1 LLDSLHLEMNEN
13 GGDNLGGRD
22 DTVTSTS
29 AALPLSSSE
38 PVTQNA
44 SGGLDLEVISTNK
57 GLISSSV
64 SSGSS
69 AMPSAGVDAVEISK
83 DLVVTTSTSSLITSS
98 AETTGSS
105 PSTVISLN
113 TDPPSTTNSSVLL
126 ATSSPSSLS
135 ITPARTSPSPI
146 PSASTTFVAQP
157 SSSMPPLTT
166 SATTIT
172 QANSLAPSRSTPSP
186 VSGRVPPTSL
196 ITPPYVASSAGPS
209 NLISTTSINTMTSQR
224 SNVQSNSL
232 TTSITSA
239 VPISDQ
245 MTPPAIPTV
254 ITASTLHPLPPG
266 VLDTPTTA
274 GIMQPLP
281 GALASSSKMPLPP
294 EALSASQANN
304 VPLPPGILGAG
315 RPVTKTSLISSPG
328 KFPDGIRPMTSV
340 TQSTLKQQQQQHQYG
355 GRQQNIKA
363 DHHLT
368 DVLEGKEGGVYD
380 ANSSNVN
387 AILEYLRKH
396 NLADTESKLL
406 EEIKK
411 KEISTNSNTPTPA
424 TTLPPMPAEAEVG
437 NVLAKYRSDGD
448 PSSYS
453 DAYSD
458 LQNFIENS
466 LDQHKHE
473 LALILY
479 PTFVHMYL
487 ELVYNQHENEAIHFM
502 NKYAPAQENYYQDDI
517 KKLSY
522 VKKREHMTGN
532 ELIDNFKTSLFT
544 VRMSR
549 DTYQQ
554 LRDHKKK
561 NNGQHHTLL
570 WNLIHDHLFLDMYEG
585 HGRSK
590 AQIDSTGG
598 GVVGEAQRQANRAK
612 VYYGLPRE
620 PDIQLPTAQEEEEE
634 PDTVDGDK
642 PKKKKKKDIFINR
655 KSKTDPNAPIATRM
669 PFPDLRDSDKLEKAK
684 ALRESL
690 KRANLGPNN
699 IPSICMYTLMNV
711 SCQVTALAVTDDSS
725 MLASGLAD
733 SKIKVWSLL
742 NHKLKRLKAATALQ
756 DINREAEDV
765 LHRMMDDTTS
775 ESCKE
780 LVGHSGPVYAVSFSP
795 DRTFLLSGSEDGAI
809 RLWSM
814 QTWTCLVLYKGHV
827 YPVWDVQFSPL
838 GYYFASCGHD
848 RTARLW
854 TTEQANPLRIF
865 QGHFSDIDCLAFHPN
880 SNYIGTGSCDRSVR
894 LWDCVTGACV
904 RFLTG
909 HKASVLLLAF
919 SPDGRFIVSGSS
931 DKKVLIWDIAF
942 GHLIAELD
950 YHTNVISG
958 LGFSREGTILGTSSL
973 DCTLAL
979 WDFGK
984 LMSESCSDEVNV
996 TQNPEVR
1003 RDTDN
1008 LLLGCYRTKSTPVL
1022 HLHFTRRNLLL
1033 AIGSFEPTM

>member
-1 LLDSLHLEMNEN
+1 MNEN
-13 GGDNLGGRD
+13 GGTNFVGGD
-22 DTVTSTS
+22 DTVTTTS
-29 AALPLSSSE
+29 AAISLPTSE
-38 PVTQNA
+38 SVTQNA
-44 SGGLDLEVISTNK
+44 EGCLDLEEMSTHK
-57 GLISSSV
+57 KLISSSV
-64 SSGSS
+64 SAGGSALHSKADPSQDS
-69 AMPSAGVDAVEISK
+69 AKA
-83 DLVVTTSTSSLITSS
+83 SSLITSS
-98 AETTGSS
+98 SKTKGSTGSLTT
-105 PSTVISLN
+105 TVNILPTES
-113 TDPPSTTNSSVLL
+113 PPSTIPLVPL
-126 ATSSPSSLS
+126 ATSSSSS
-135 ITPARTSPSPI
+135 SSKSSAHTNSPPI
-146 PSASTTFVAQP
+146 LSASTLPVIASQTSPLP
-157 SSSMPPLTT
+157 STT
-166 SATTIT
+166 STNITTKET
-172 QANSLAPSRSTPSP
+172 SLAPSKLTSSP
-186 VSGRVPPTSL
+186 ASCQKASPTTVT
-196 ITPPYVASSAGPS
+196 TPPIVASSIVPPKLGSLP
-209 NLISTTSINTMTSQR
+209 ICSTTAQR
-224 SNVQSNSL
+224 CNNQCNPM
-232 TTSITSA
+232 TTSITTSLPS
-239 VPISDQ
+239 VVSSDQ
-245 MTPPAIPTV
+245 LTPPVAPAIPTV
-254 ITASTLHPLPPG
+254 ITASTLQPLPPG
-266 VLDTPTTA
+266 VLDTPTTV
-274 GIMQPLP
+274 GMMHPLP
-281 GALASSSKMPLPP
+281 GALASSAKMPLPP

-315 RPVTKTSLISSPG
+315 SALTKTSSIGSSG
-328 KFPDGIRPMTSV
+328 KFLDGIRPMTCV
-340 TQSTLKQQQQQHQYG
+340 TQSTPKQHQQQHQYE
-355 GRQQNIKA
+355 GRQQNNVNV
-363 DHHLT
+363 DHQPSP
-368 DVLEGKEGGVYD
+368 VLAKKEGEHIGAD
-380 ANSSNVN
+380 SSNFN
-387 AILEYLRKH
+387 DILAYLRKYS
-396 NLADTESKLL
+396 LADTESKLL

-411 KEISTNSNTPTPA
+411 KEKSNNSCNSPA
-424 TTLPPMPAEAEVG
+424 TTMPTVSAETEVG

-448 PSSYS
+448 PNSYN

-458 LQNFIENS
+458 LLNFIEIS

-487 ELVYNQHENEAIHFM
+487 ELVYNQHESEAALFM
-502 NKYAPAQENYYQDDI
+502 EKYAPRQENYYQEDI

-522 VKKREHMTGN
+522 VKKREHMAGN

-590 AQIDSTGG
+590 SQIDSTGG

-620 PDIQLPTAQEEEEE
+620 PDIQLPTNQEEEEE
-634 PDTVDGDK
+634 PDSVDGDK
-642 PKKKKKKDIFINR
+642 PKKKKKKDIFFNR

-711 SCQVTALAVTDDSS
+711 SSQVTALAVTDDSS
-725 MLASGLAD
+725 MLAAGLSD

-775 ESCKE
+775 ECCKE

-795 DRTFLLSGSEDGAI
+795 DRTFLLSGSEDGVI

-880 SNYIGTGSCDRSVR
+880 SNYIGTGSSDRSVR
-894 LWDCVTGACV
+894 LWDCVTGTCV
-904 RFLTG
+904 RFMTG
-909 HKASVLLLAF
+909 HKESVLLLSF

-942 GHLIAELD
+942 GHLIAELN

-958 LGFSREGTILGTSSL
+958 LGFSREGTILGTSSI

-1003 RDTDN
+1003 SDTDS